1 MYIYILYMY
10 LCLQDGGSRIFQWF
24 LEKQMKEN
32 ADKYHL

>member
-1 MYIYILYMY
+1 MY

-24 LEKQMKEN
+24 SENQMKEN